1 MLLPAIN
8 ITIFQESHS
17 KLIEDEIEV
26 QLTYVEDVRNIWVSK
41 VEDIAKV
48 DQVVE
53 KLSASPNLVN
63 LPSVALGQL
72 AMAKSEEDGSLGR
85 VKVERV
91 KGVGFGVRYID
102 YGNVEEKLGG
112 ELYALPEEVE
122 KIPFLAFLVEVV
134 TEMQNTEVE
143 VQKLYDA
150 LDGKNLSLCRVDGK
164 VASFFVDGVLVH
176 PERGEAGGH
185 SPRKVTYPTE
195 QAKVEESLPPK
206 GSGDRD
212 IGRKQVTFHV
222 AEEGDANKE
231 SRGACDVKSQDEESQ
246 GISVTITHVEN
257 DNKVWVTSQ
266 QEELDLLMEELA
278 SLVLEPA
285 YHVNMEDTVAIIFSE
300 DGVLYRG
307 RLIDDKGTVLFIDYG
322 NTEVKQV
329 EDMFK
334 LPDHLQEA
342 NTPAFATAVQV
353 ASSGG
358 RGRLEELMGL
368 DEVFMRMNNAG
379 EAELSLGSSKVSF
392 DITGE
397 VAQPTEEGVRV
408 KDQPRSNDGDRQDL
422 KTIAAHRNETA
433 NVKGEGRGQSCVITA
448 NAKKGV
454 EASLEEA
461 RTAWISGCLQMLSG
475 KQSWDHDKE
484 KETPANDHVA
494 KLSIEEVSTKAG
506 SAYFV
511 EKLMSGGEAVRTDIL
526 DKLLFDVDIEQL
538 ACDPN
543 SSKVVQAAVLAMKNH
558 PYHASQLIVNL
569 ASNLPKLATHPH
581 GYLPLLSAFNAADL
595 KQQGEFTT
603 WLENEAVLLKLLNSD
618 FGAFVLCQM
627 MGEMTPGQT
636 ASLQVCF
643 ILLALLNNLN
653 CN

>member
-1 MLLPAIN
+1 MLLSAIN
-8 ITIFQESHS
+8 ITIFQESHP

-53 KLSASPNLVN
+53 KLSASPNLVK

-85 VKVERV
+85 VKVETV
-91 KGVGFGVRYID
+91 QGGGFGVRYID

-122 KIPFLAFLVEVV
+122 KIPSLAFLVEVV
-134 TEMQNTEVE
+134 TEMPNTEVE
-143 VQKLYDA
+143 VQTLYDT
-150 LDGKNLSLCRVDGK
+150 LDGKNLSLRRVDGK
-164 VASFFVDGVLVH
+164 MASFFVDGVLVH
-176 PERGEAGGH
+176 PKRGDAGGH
-185 SPRKVTYPTE
+185 SPRKVTYPAE
-195 QAKVEESLPPK
+195 KAKVEEILPLK

-212 IGRKQVTFHV
+212 IGRKQVRFPV

-231 SRGACDVKSQDEESQ
+231 SRGACYAKSQDEESQ

-285 YHVNMEDTVAIIFSE
+285 NHVNMEDTVAIIFSE

-307 RLIDDKGTVLFIDYG
+307 RLTDDKGTVLFIDYG

-334 LPDHLQEA
+334 LPDHLKEA
-342 NTPAFATAVQV
+342 NIPAFATAVQV

-358 RGRLEELMGL
+358 REKLEELMGL
-368 DEVFMRMNNAG
+368 DEVFMRMNHAG
-379 EAELSLGSSKVSF
+379 EAELSVGSSKVNF

-397 VAQPTEEGVRV
+397 AAQPTEEGVCV
-408 KDQPRSNDGDRQDL
+408 KDQPRSDDSDRQDL

-433 NVKGEGRGQSCVITA
+433 NVEGEGRGQSRVITA

-461 RTAWISGCLQMLSG
+461 RTAWISGCLQMLSE
-475 KQSWDHDKE
+475 KQSWEHDIE
-484 KETPANDHVA
+484 KETPTNDHVA
-494 KLSIEEVSTKAG
+494 TLSIEEVSTKAG

-511 EKLMSGGEAVRTDIL
+511 EKLMSGGEAIRTDIL

-538 ACDPN
+538 ACDPT

-595 KQQGEFTT
+595 KQQGQFTT
-603 WLENEAVLLKLLNSD
+603 WLENEAVLMKLLNSD

-627 MGEMTPGQT
+627 MGEMTSGQT
-636 ASLQVCF
+636 ASLQVSF
-643 ILLALLNNLN
+643 ILLVL
-653 CN
+653 

>member
-511 EKLMSGGEAVRTDIL
+511 EKLMSGGEAIRTDIL

-643 ILLALLNNLN
+643 ILLVLLNNLN

>member
-1 MLLPAIN
+1 
-8 ITIFQESHS
+8 
-17 KLIEDEIEV
+17 
-26 QLTYVEDVRNIWVSK
+26 
-41 VEDIAKV
+41 
-48 DQVVE
+48 
-53 KLSASPNLVN
+53 
-63 LPSVALGQL
+63 
-72 AMAKSEEDGSLGR
+72 MAKSEEDGSLGR
-85 VKVERV
+85 VKVETV
-91 KGVGFGVRYID
+91 KEGGFD

-122 KIPFLAFLVEVV
+122 KIPSLAFLVEVV
-134 TEMQNTEVE
+134 TEIPNTEVE
-143 VQKLYDA
+143 VQTLYDS
-150 LDGKNLSLCRVDGK
+150 LDGKNLSLRRVDGK
-164 VASFFVDGVLVH
+164 VASFFVDGVLLH
-176 PERGEAGGH
+176 PERGNAGGH
-185 SPRKVTYPTE
+185 SPRKVTYPAE
-195 QAKVEESLPPK
+195 QVKVEEILPLK

-212 IGRKQVTFHV
+212 IGRKQTRLHI

-231 SRGACDVKSQDEESQ
+231 SRGACDVKSRDEESQ

-358 RGRLEELMGL
+358 RGKLEELMDL
-368 DEVFMRMNNAG
+368 EEVFMRMNNAG
-379 EAELSLGSSKVSF
+379 EPELLLGSSKVSF
-392 DITGE
+392 DITGV
-397 VAQPTEEGVRV
+397 VAQPTEEGVCV
-408 KDQPRSNDGDRQDL
+408 KDQPQSDDSDGEDL

-433 NVKGEGRGQSCVITA
+433 YVKGEGRGPSYEITA
-448 NAKKGV
+448 NTKKEV
-454 EASLEEA
+454 ETSLEVA

-475 KQSWDHDKE
+475 KQSWEHDKE
-484 KETPANDHVA
+484 KETPANDDVTTP
-494 KLSIEEVSTKAG
+494 SIEEVSTKAG

-511 EKLMSGGEAVRTDIL
+511 EKLMSGGEAIRTDIL
-526 DKLLFDVDIEQL
+526 DQLLSMDIEQL

-558 PYHASQLIVNL
+558 PNHASQLIANL
-569 ASNLPKLATHPH
+569 ASNLPKLATQPH

-595 KQQGEFTT
+595 KQQG
-603 WLENEAVLLKLLNSD
+603 D
-618 FGAFVLCQM
+618 F
-627 MGEMTPGQT
+627 
-636 ASLQVCF
+636 
-643 ILLALLNNLN
+643 
-653 CN
+653 